1 MKLRNEAQEKY
12 SKYSRFQ
19 VNISPYFIVCF
30 PPSGVHSK
38 PKTISRPRL
47 YVLQE
52 QEQKTKDTVEW
63 SNVEL
68 ERSVRAMEANV
79 LQLEAGNHEADD
91 SEVRSGG
98 RYNTAAA

>member
-1 MKLRNEAQEKY
+1 M
-12 SKYSRFQ
+12 
-19 VNISPYFIVCF
+19 
-30 PPSGVHSK
+30 
-38 PKTISRPRL
+38 
-47 YVLQE
+47 
-52 QEQKTKDTVEW
+52 EW

-98 RYNTAAA
+98 RCNTAAD

>member
-1 MKLRNEAQEKY
+1 MYA
-12 SKYSRFQ
+12 
-19 VNISPYFIVCF
+19 
-30 PPSGVHSK
+30 
-38 PKTISRPRL
+38 
-47 YVLQE
+47 LQE

-98 RYNTAAA
+98 RYYNTAAA